1 MFEIIVTTAFT
12 RTHFIYFLKT
22 ARTADTSF
30 MLSAAEVYKLS
41 GVQHQ
46 MSQYNNITFF
56 IYYINFV
63 MVIEGRHYKT
73 KINIY
78 IGCYRFAS
86 SPPKVTV
93 AQIEHKHRKLC
104 ENCAYCVVAKIV

>member
-1 MFEIIVTTAFT
+1 
-12 RTHFIYFLKT
+12 
-22 ARTADTSF
+22 
-30 MLSAAEVYKLS
+30 
-41 GVQHQ
+41 
-46 MSQYNNITFF
+46 
-56 IYYINFV
+56 